1 MSAVR
6 TRIFSYWSGRTLS
19 RFLSLSSSLSPRNIK
34 YQCTSDSDSAGD
46 FFFWGKTFTVMGH
59 FLWIFRGGLSL
70 FDPKIALCYAQDNSG
85 VKYCL
90 YCFICFVCFA
100 LLVSV
105 CLLLHVYGVCRLC
118 CTANPPL
125 PQRGQGNA
133 VPCTPSSSFD
143 YIVSATRLCNHVY

>member
-1 MSAVR
+1 
-6 TRIFSYWSGRTLS
+6 
-19 RFLSLSSSLSPRNIK
+19 
-34 YQCTSDSDSAGD
+34 
-46 FFFWGKTFTVMGH
+46 MGH
-59 FLWIFRGGLSL
+59 FLWIFRGGLNL

-118 CTANPPL
+118 CTANPP
-125 PQRGQGNA
+125 PPPAR
-133 VPCTPSSSFD
+133 
-143 YIVSATRLCNHVY
+143 TRERRSLHTLFIIRLYR